1 MSLRPHTTPH
11 ALEKMNASSPP
22 RALGLFLR
30 AIYSHKRIFLEA
42 IAATI
47 VINAIGLA
55 TSLYSMQVYDRVI
68 PNNGL
73 QTLWVL
79 TFGVLL
85 AMIFELSLKQVRA
98 LMVDRACKAID
109 LDLSDHFFGRALAIR
124 MDRRPRSI
132 GSFAAQIR
140 LFETVRTFLTST
152 TLFMLADIPF
162 ALMFVGVIALISGPV
177 ALVPLLLLP
186 VSIVTGLLFI
196 RPISRLTNQNVLE
209 STLKNGLLIESI
221 DGIETIKALAGE
233 KSFLARWHNLT
244 VHMGDG
250 ELELK
255 YMSGMSTNLTQV
267 IQQLSY
273 VGMVAAGVYAITS
286 GNLTMG
292 GLIACSIISGRALA
306 PIAQISGLLVQ
317 WQHSK
322 AALKGLDGI
331 LQSPADGEVEN
342 GLPVL
347 PETCHMEMRLE
358 DVHFAYEPQ
367 HEALQV
373 PALQIRPGERIAIIG
388 PIGSGKST
396 LLKLLSGLYPPSV
409 GRAFL
414 DGVDMAHLTP
424 DYLRRHIHYLP
435 QDARLF
441 NGSLR
446 ENLILGCEDPG
457 DEVIL
462 SAARA
467 TGLDRIIAQHPRG
480 LGLYITE
487 GGQGLSGGQRQ
498 LVTLTRL
505 LLSKRGILL
514 LDEPTASIDGPMEE
528 QVIQGILGSLDQND
542 VLIMVTHKTSLLRHV
557 GRIIVMDRGRL
568 AMDGPRDAVLAK
580 LMQKPQPAI
589 G

>member
-162 ALMFVGVIALISGPV
+162 AFMFVGVIAMISGPV

-244 VHMGDG
+244 VQMGDG

-255 YMSGMSTNLTQV
+255 YMSGMSTNLTQI

-286 GNLTMG
+286 GNLTM
-292 GLIACSIISGRALA
+292 
-306 PIAQISGLLVQ
+306 
-317 WQHSK
+317 HS
-322 AALKGLDGI
+322 
-331 LQSPADGEVEN
+331 
-342 GLPVL
+342 
-347 PETCHMEMRLE
+347 
-358 DVHFAYEPQ
+358 
-367 HEALQV
+367 
-373 PALQIRPGERIAIIG
+373 
-388 PIGSGKST
+388 
-396 LLKLLSGLYPPSV
+396 
-409 GRAFL
+409 
-414 DGVDMAHLTP
+414 
-424 DYLRRHIHYLP
+424 
-435 QDARLF
+435 
-441 NGSLR
+441 
-446 ENLILGCEDPG
+446 
-457 DEVIL
+457 
-462 SAARA
+462 
-467 TGLDRIIAQHPRG
+467 RG
-480 LGLYITE
+480 W
-487 GGQGLSGGQRQ
+487 
-498 LVTLTRL
+498 
-505 LLSKRGILL
+505 
-514 LDEPTASIDGPMEE
+514 TASF
-528 QVIQGILGSLDQND
+528 
-542 VLIMVTHKTSLLRHV
+542 SLLRMARWKTV
-557 GRIIVMDRGRL
+557 CPCFR
-568 AMDGPRDAVLAK
+568 
-580 LMQKPQPAI
+580 KPATWRCALRMCTLPTNPSMKHYRSRPCRYDPASALQSSDPSAP
-589 G
+589 GNRPCSSCSLVFTRRP